1 MRTMKGFLKTT
12 NQKSNLGYERDS
24 ILSEIWSKS
33 AMVQINSELEYE
45 RALLKLR
52 KLRVLSQ
59 SDISLK
65 GPLKDLQEA
74 IIRYEK
80 EHWQD
85 PTESTFI
92 ENEHAQAIVEDEHN
106 FLRKR
111 KEIIRVALKEKGLN
125 QQDLGKV
132 LGHKS
137 KTHMSE
143 LVNGIRPF
151 RLEDILLI
159 SQLLEIRPADLLPK
173 QATLER
179 RKKAYQVLE
188 KMNRIDLAVKLSSTV

>member
-1 MRTMKGFLKTT
+1 
-12 NQKSNLGYERDS
+12 
-24 ILSEIWSKS
+24 LSKIWSMS

-59 SDISLK
+59 SDNSLK
-65 GPLKDLQEA
+65 SPLKDLQEA
-74 IIRYEK
+74 IIGYEK

-92 ENEHAQAIVEDEHN
+92 ENEHALAIVEDEQS
-106 FLRKR
+106 FLSKR
-111 KEIIRVALKEKGLN
+111 KQTLGAALKEKGLN

-159 SQLLEIRPADLLPK
+159 SQLLEINAELLLPK
-173 QATLER
+173 QASLEK

-188 KMNRIDLAVKLSSTV
+188 KMNRTDLAAKLSSPV